1 MKYLKITFVRIV
13 LSFFAANMLIS
24 LVIID
29 TNIESFPI
37 IFKIILMGLIYY
49 GLTLYVNNRR

>member
-49 GLTLYVNNRR
+49 GLTLYVNNR